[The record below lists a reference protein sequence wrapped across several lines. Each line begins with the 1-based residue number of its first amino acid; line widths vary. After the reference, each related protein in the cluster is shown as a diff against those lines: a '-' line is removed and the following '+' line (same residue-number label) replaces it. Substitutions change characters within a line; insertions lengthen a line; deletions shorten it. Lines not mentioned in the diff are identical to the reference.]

1 VTRRLSAT
9 LRGVVH
15 VVDDDES
22 VRVATARFLQAA
34 GHTVKTYANASE
46 FLAEPRARGCVVLD
60 LQLPGASG
68 LDVQQAL
75 AAADDPL
82 PVIFL
87 SAHGE
92 ISDSVQAMKAGAVDF
107 LTKTADDATLLE
119 AIRQALVR
127 GEEQRA
133 EAMRRRQLQD
143 RYEQLSPRERD
154 VFAHLISGQLNKQV
168 GFDLGISLQTTKI
181 HRHRVLQ
188 KMQADSIVHLARMA
202 ADLGIAPVGRV
213 R

>member
-1 VTRRLSAT
+1 VTR
-9 LRGVVH
+9 GVSPTPRDLVH
-15 VVDDDES
+15 IVEDDKS

-34 GHTVKTYANASE
+34 GHTVKTYGNAAE
-46 FLAEPRARGCVVLD
+46 FLAEPRTRGCVVLD

-75 AAADDPL
+75 AAAGDPM

-87 SAHGE
+87 SGHGQ
-92 ISDSVQAMKAGAVDF
+92 ISDSVRAMKAGAVDF
-107 LTKTADDATLLE
+107 LTKTADGATLLE
-119 AIRQALVR
+119 AVEQALAR

-133 EAMRRRQLQD
+133 DAMRRRQLRD
-143 RYEQLSPRERD
+143 RYELLSPRERD

-188 KMQADSIVHLARMA
+188 KMQAESIVHLARMA
-202 ADLGIAPVGRV
+202 DDLGIAPVGRV